1 MFIISTSANTK
12 FNITIGF
19 GMYWNQNYNKLIWN
33 SIIIIII
40 IIIIKLSIE
49 IFN

>member
-1 MFIISTSANTK
+1 MLIIPTSANTK

-19 GMYWNQNYNKLIWN
+19 GLYGNQNYNKLIWN

-40 IIIIKLSIE
+40 YKLSIE